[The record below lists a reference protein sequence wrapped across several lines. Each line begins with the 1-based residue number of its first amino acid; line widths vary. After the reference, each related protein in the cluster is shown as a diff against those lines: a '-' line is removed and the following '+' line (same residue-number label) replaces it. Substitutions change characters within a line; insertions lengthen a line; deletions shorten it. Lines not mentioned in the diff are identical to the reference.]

1 MNTHDHDH
9 DHDELPGEAELK
21 ALYRSLPRK
30 EPSPALDAT
39 IRRAAAEA
47 ARPSSRRVVTRW
59 PVAVASTA
67 MVIVAAGLGW
77 RMLQQPSSVPQVP
90 THALVT
96 ASPTTNI
103 AAQPAPAAVPQAAPT
118 MSTLPAMA
126 TADARTLT
134 PAPAKRESIRSAVK
148 PKIVAPVVATEQ
160 APVAAA
166 EPAPM
171 TAASE
176 DAAAR
181 ATAPPAPAPPAP
193 PSPSAEDTIAAAPA
207 TEPAAPQAFRASSA
221 IKAMAAPAPAAMLAG
236 NATAP
241 AATDTPAQE
250 FAKIRLLLAQ
260 QHRDEAVQRLLAF
273 RKSHPDSALPDD
285 LRALLPDHE

>member
-1 MNTHDHDH
+1 MNTHDH

-21 ALYRSLPRK
+21 ALYRNLPRK

-59 PVAVASTA
+59 PVAVASAA

-90 THALVT
+90 THAVVT
-96 ASPTTNI
+96 ASPTTTNI
-103 AAQPAPAAVPQAAPT
+103 ATPPAPAAVPQAAPA
-118 MSTLPAMA
+118 MSTLTALA
-126 TADARTLT
+126 AADARALT

-148 PKIVAPVVATEQ
+148 PKIVAPAVATEQ

-181 ATAPPAPAPPAP
+181 ATAPPAPAPPA
-193 PSPSAEDTIAAAPA
+193 SPASSVEDAIAAAPA
-207 TEPAAPQAFRASSA
+207 TEPAAPQAFRASPA
-221 IKAMAAPAPAAMLAG
+221 MKAMAAPAPAAMLAG

-250 FAKIRLLLAQ
+250 FAKIRLLLVQ